1 MKLNK
6 ILFSAA
12 LLSAA
17 LTASAQEQPAAKT
30 VYDFNP
36 HWYVQAQIGGQYTLG
51 EVKFKELVSPN
62 AQVALGYQ
70 FNPVFGMR
78 LAVGGWQSRGGWKV
92 APFST
97 LAADGTERAYAG
109 GNYKWKYKYVA
120 PALDFTFNLS
130 NLFCGFNPNR
140 LVNVSAFL
148 GAGANIAFDNDEA
161 QDVSNYLSST
171 VFPNTNQNL
180 EYLWDGTK
188 TRFVGRGG
196 VMVDFRLSDRVSLGC
211 EINANVLNDK
221 YNSKKAG
228 NPDWYFNGLAGIKI
242 NLGKSKK
249 SHPYQEPVQPAP
261 VVENK
266 YVEPAPAPQPEVK
279 KEKEEIRRD
288 IHFKI
293 NSSVVNQAGKDK
305 IKELADFMKNHE
317 DAKLT
322 IVGYADKNT
331 GTAAYNKR
339 ISERRALSVFNI
351 LTKEYGIQ
359 AHRISY
365 TFKGDVEQPFAS
377 NDDNRV
383 AICVGTAE

>member
-1 MKLNK
+1 MKSIKTFLAASLLAAGTMTAAAQATYTDQEGNDYQFK
-6 ILFSAA
+6 KHLF
-12 LLSAA
+12 LDL
-17 LTASAQEQPAAKT
+17 
-30 VYDFNP
+30 
-36 HWYVQAQIGGQYTLG
+36 QAGGQYTLG
-51 EVKFKELVSPN
+51 EGKFGDMLSPN
-62 AQVALGYQ
+62 FQIGLGYQ
-70 FNPVFGMR
+70 FSPAFAMR
-78 LAVGGWQSRGGWKV
+78 LQANGLQSRGGWSGFRDKV
-92 APFST
+92 GDAPFT
-97 LAADGTERAYAG
+97 A
-109 GNYKWKYKYVA
+109 KYKFNYVA
-120 PALDFTFNLS
+120 PGVDFMLNLS
-130 NLFCGFNPNR
+130 NLFCGWNPNR
-140 LVNVSAFL
+140 VLNVTAFL
-148 GAGANIAFDNDEA
+148 GAGVNVAYGNDEV
-161 QDVSNYLSST
+161 QDIAANLQNLNKY
-171 VFPNTNQNL
+171 NL

-188 TRFVGRGG
+188 ARPFGRGG
-196 VMVDFRLSDRVSLGC
+196 VDVSIRVSKNVSIMLEG
-211 EINANVLNDK
+211 NANVLTDK

-228 NPDWYFNGLAGIKI
+228 NSDWYFNALAGVRI

-249 SHPYQEPVQPAP
+249 VHPYQEPVQPAP

-266 YVEPAPAPQPEVK
+266 YVEPTPAPQPEVK

-293 NSSVVNQAGKDK
+293 NSSVVNQVGKDK

>member
-1 MKLNK
+1 MKSIKTFLAASLLAAGTMTAAAQATYTDKEGNEYQFK
-6 ILFSAA
+6 KHLF
-12 LLSAA
+12 LDL
-17 LTASAQEQPAAKT
+17 
-30 VYDFNP
+30 
-36 HWYVQAQIGGQYTLG
+36 QAGVQYTLG
-51 EVKFKELVSPN
+51 EGKFGDMLSPN
-62 AQVALGYQ
+62 FQIGLGYQ
-70 FNPVFGMR
+70 FSPAFAMR
-78 LAVGGWQSRGGWKV
+78 LQANGLQSRGGWSGFRDKV
-92 APFST
+92 GDAPFT
-97 LAADGTERAYAG
+97 A
-109 GNYKWKYKYVA
+109 KYKFNYVA
-120 PALDFTFNLS
+120 PGLDFMLNLS
-130 NLFCGFNPNR
+130 NLFCGWNPNR
-140 LVNVSAFL
+140 VLNVTAFL
-148 GAGANIAFDNDEA
+148 GAGVNVAYGNDEV
-161 QDVSNYLSST
+161 QDIAANLQNLNKY
-171 VFPNTNQNL
+171 NL

-188 TRFVGRGG
+188 ARPFGRGG
-196 VMVDFRLSDRVSLGC
+196 VDVSIRVSKNVSIMLEG
-211 EINANVLNDK
+211 NANVLTDK

-228 NPDWYFNGLAGIKI
+228 NSDWYFNALAGVRI

-249 SHPYQEPVQPAP
+249 VHPYQEPVQPAP

-266 YVEPAPAPQPEVK
+266 YVEPTPAPQPEVK

>member
-1 MKLNK
+1 M
-6 ILFSAA
+6 
-12 LLSAA
+12 
-17 LTASAQEQPAAKT
+17 KT
-30 VYDFNP
+30 VKTLLAASLLAAGTMTAAA
-36 HWYVQAQIGGQYTLG
+36 QATYTDQEGNDYQFKKHLFLDLQAGGQYTLG
-51 EVKFKELVSPN
+51 EGKFGDMLSPN
-62 AQVALGYQ
+62 FQIGLGYQ
-70 FNPVFGMR
+70 FSPAFAMR
-78 LAVGGWQSRGGWKV
+78 LQANGLQSRGGWSGFRDKV
-92 APFST
+92 GDQPFT
-97 LAADGTERAYAG
+97 A
-109 GNYKWKYKYVA
+109 KYKFNYVA
-120 PALDFTFNLS
+120 PGLDFMLNLS
-130 NLFCGFNPNR
+130 NLFCGWNPNR
-140 LVNVSAFL
+140 VLNVTAFL
-148 GAGANIAFDNDEA
+148 GAGVNVAYGNDEV
-161 QDVSNYLSST
+161 QDIAANL
-171 VFPNTNQNL
+171 QNL
-180 EYLWDGTK
+180 NNYNLQYLWDGTK
-188 TRFVGRGG
+188 ARPFGRGG
-196 VMVDFRLSDRVSLGC
+196 VDISIRVSKGVSIMLEG
-211 EINANVLNDK
+211 NANVLTDK

-228 NPDWYFNGLAGIKI
+228 NSDWYFNALAGVRI

-249 SHPYQEPVQPAP
+249 SLPYQEPVQPAP

-266 YVEPAPAPQPEVK
+266 YVEPTPAPQPEVK

-293 NSSVVNQAGKDK
+293 NSSVVNQVGKDK

>member
-1 MKLNK
+1 M
-6 ILFSAA
+6 
-12 LLSAA
+12 
-17 LTASAQEQPAAKT
+17 KT
-30 VYDFNP
+30 VKTLLAASLLAAGTMTAAA
-36 HWYVQAQIGGQYTLG
+36 QATYTDQEGNDYQFKKHLFLDLQAGGQYTLG
-51 EVKFKELVSPN
+51 EGKFGDMLSPN
-62 AQVALGYQ
+62 FQIGLGYQ
-70 FNPVFGMR
+70 FSPAFAMR
-78 LAVGGWQSRGGWKV
+78 LQANGLQSRGGWSGYRDKV
-92 APFST
+92 GDQPFT
-97 LAADGTERAYAG
+97 A
-109 GNYKWKYKYVA
+109 KYKFNYVA
-120 PALDFTFNLS
+120 PGLDFMLNLS
-130 NLFCGFNPNR
+130 NLFCGWNPNR
-140 LVNVSAFL
+140 VLNVTAFL
-148 GAGANIAFDNDEA
+148 GAGVNVAYGNDEV
-161 QDVSNYLSST
+161 QDIAANL
-171 VFPNTNQNL
+171 QNL
-180 EYLWDGTK
+180 NNYNLQYLWDGTK
-188 TRFVGRGG
+188 ARPFGRGG
-196 VMVDFRLSDRVSLGC
+196 VDISIRVSKGVSIMLEG
-211 EINANVLNDK
+211 NANVLTDK

-228 NPDWYFNGLAGIKI
+228 NSDWYFNALAGVRI

-266 YVEPAPAPQPEVK
+266 YVEPTPAPQPEVK

-359 AHRISY
+359 AHHISY
-365 TFKGDVEQPFAS
+365 TFKGDVEQPFPS

>member
-1 MKLNK
+1 M
-6 ILFSAA
+6 
-12 LLSAA
+12 
-17 LTASAQEQPAAKT
+17 KT
-30 VYDFNP
+30 VKTLLAASLLA
-36 HWYVQAQIGGQYTLG
+36 VGTMTAAAQATYTDKEGNDYQFKKHLFLDLQAGGQYTLG
-51 EVKFKELVSPN
+51 EGKFGDMLSPN
-62 AQVALGYQ
+62 FQIGLGYQ
-70 FNPVFGMR
+70 FSPAFALR
-78 LAVGGWQSRGGWKV
+78 LQANGLQSRGGWSGFRDKV
-92 APFST
+92 GDTPFT
-97 LAADGTERAYAG
+97 A
-109 GNYKWKYKYVA
+109 KYKFNYVA
-120 PALDFTFNLS
+120 PGLDFMLNLS
-130 NLFCGFNPNR
+130 NLFCGWNPNR
-140 LVNVSAFL
+140 VLNVTAFL
-148 GAGANIAFDNDEA
+148 GAGVNVAYGNDEV
-161 QDVSNYLSST
+161 QDIAANLQNLNKY
-171 VFPNTNQNL
+171 NL

-188 TRFVGRGG
+188 ARPFGRGG
-196 VMVDFRLSDRVSLGC
+196 VDVSIRVSNGVSIMLEG
-211 EINANVLNDK
+211 NANVLTDK

-228 NPDWYFNGLAGIKI
+228 NSDWYFNALAGVRI

-365 TFKGDVEQPFAS
+365 TFKGDVEQPFPS

>member
-1 MKLNK
+1 M
-6 ILFSAA
+6 
-12 LLSAA
+12 
-17 LTASAQEQPAAKT
+17 KT
-30 VYDFNP
+30 VKTLLAASLLAAGTMTAAA
-36 HWYVQAQIGGQYTLG
+36 QATYTDQEGNDYQFKKHLFLDLQAGGQYTLG
-51 EVKFKELVSPN
+51 EGKFGDMLSPN
-62 AQVALGYQ
+62 FQIGLGYQ
-70 FNPVFGMR
+70 FSPAFAMR
-78 LAVGGWQSRGGWKV
+78 LQANGLQSRGGWSGFRDKV
-92 APFST
+92 GDQPFT
-97 LAADGTERAYAG
+97 A
-109 GNYKWKYKYVA
+109 KYKFNYVA
-120 PALDFTFNLS
+120 PGLDFMLNLS
-130 NLFCGFNPNR
+130 NLFCGWNPNR
-140 LVNVSAFL
+140 VLNVTAFL
-148 GAGANIAFDNDEA
+148 GAGVNVAYGNDEV
-161 QDVSNYLSST
+161 QDIAANL
-171 VFPNTNQNL
+171 QNL
-180 EYLWDGTK
+180 NNYNLQYLWDGTK
-188 TRFVGRGG
+188 ARPFGRGG
-196 VMVDFRLSDRVSLGC
+196 VDISIRVSKGVSIMLEG
-211 EINANVLNDK
+211 NANVLTDK

-228 NPDWYFNGLAGIKI
+228 NSDWYFNALAGVRI

-266 YVEPAPAPQPEVK
+266 YVEPTPAPQPEVK

-293 NSSVVNQAGKDK
+293 NSSVVNQVGKDK

>member
-1 MKLNK
+1 M
-6 ILFSAA
+6 
-12 LLSAA
+12 
-17 LTASAQEQPAAKT
+17 KT
-30 VYDFNP
+30 VKTLLAASLLAAGTMTAAA
-36 HWYVQAQIGGQYTLG
+36 QATYTDQEGNDYQFKKHLFLDLQAGGQYTLG
-51 EVKFKELVSPN
+51 EGKFGDMLSPN
-62 AQVALGYQ
+62 FQIGLGYQ
-70 FNPVFGMR
+70 FSPAFAMR
-78 LAVGGWQSRGGWKV
+78 LQANGLQSRGGWSGYRDKV
-92 APFST
+92 GDQPFT
-97 LAADGTERAYAG
+97 A
-109 GNYKWKYKYVA
+109 KYKFNYVA
-120 PALDFTFNLS
+120 PGLDFMLNLS
-130 NLFCGFNPNR
+130 NLFCGWNPNR
-140 LVNVSAFL
+140 VLNVTAFL
-148 GAGANIAFDNDEA
+148 GAGVNVAYGNDEV
-161 QDVSNYLSST
+161 QDIAANL
-171 VFPNTNQNL
+171 QNL
-180 EYLWDGTK
+180 NNYNLQYLWDGTK
-188 TRFVGRGG
+188 ARPFGRGG
-196 VMVDFRLSDRVSLGC
+196 VDISIRVSKGVSIMLEG
-211 EINANVLNDK
+211 NANVLTDK

-228 NPDWYFNGLAGIKI
+228 NSDWYFNALAGVRI

-266 YVEPAPAPQPEVK
+266 YVEPTPAPQPEVK

>member
-1 MKLNK
+1 MKSIKTFLAASLLAVGTMTAAAQATYTDKEGNDYQFK
-6 ILFSAA
+6 KHLF
-12 LLSAA
+12 LDL
-17 LTASAQEQPAAKT
+17 
-30 VYDFNP
+30 
-36 HWYVQAQIGGQYTLG
+36 QAGGQYTLG
-51 EVKFKELVSPN
+51 EGKFGDMLSPN
-62 AQVALGYQ
+62 FQLGLGYQ
-70 FNPVFGMR
+70 FSPAFAMR
-78 LAVGGWQSRGGWKV
+78 LQANGLQSRGGWSGYRDKV
-92 APFST
+92 GDQPFT
-97 LAADGTERAYAG
+97 A
-109 GNYKWKYKYVA
+109 KYKFNYVA
-120 PALDFTFNLS
+120 PGLDFMLNLS
-130 NLFCGFNPNR
+130 NLFCGWNPNR
-140 LVNVSAFL
+140 VLNVTAFL
-148 GAGANIAFDNDEA
+148 GAGVNVAYGNDEV
-161 QDVSNYLSST
+161 QDIAANLQNLNKY
-171 VFPNTNQNL
+171 NL

-188 TRFVGRGG
+188 ARPFGRGG
-196 VMVDFRLSDRVSLGC
+196 VDVSIRVSKGVSIMLEG
-211 EINANVLNDK
+211 NANVLTDK

-228 NPDWYFNGLAGIKI
+228 NSDWYFNALAGVRI
-242 NLGKSKK
+242 NLGKSMK
-249 SHPYQEPVQPAP
+249 SHPYQEPVQPAS

>member
-78 LAVGGWQSRGGWKV
+78 LAVGGWQSRAGWKV

-211 EINANVLNDK
+211 EFNANVLNDK

-228 NPDWYFNGLAGIKI
+228 NPDWYFNGLVGVKI
-242 NLGKSKK
+242 NLGGKTYTARTVEAPK
-249 SHPYQEPVQPAP
+249 PVERIVER
-261 VVENK
+261 VVEK
-266 YVEPAPAPQPEVK
+266 QVPAPAPEKKPVK
-279 KEKEEIRRD
+279 QIQLRRD
-288 IHFKI
+288 VFFPI
-293 NSSVVNQAGKDK
+293 NVTKVQTSEEK
-305 IKELADFMKNHE
+305 
-317 DAKLT
+317 KLQDIVDYMNEYPET
-322 IVGYADKNT
+322 NVHIVGYADRGT
-331 GTAAYNKR
+331 GTRAINKKLAG
-339 ISERRALSVFNI
+339 ERSKNVAKDLEEKGVDP
-351 LTKEYGIQ
+351 T
-359 AHRISY
+359 RISY
-365 TFKGDVEQPFAS
+365 EEKGDVVQPFQE
-377 NDDNRV
+377 NDKNRV
-383 AICVGTAE
+383 SICIVK

>member
-1 MKLNK
+1 M
-6 ILFSAA
+6 
-12 LLSAA
+12 
-17 LTASAQEQPAAKT
+17 KT
-30 VYDFNP
+30 VKTLLAASLLAAGTMTAAA
-36 HWYVQAQIGGQYTLG
+36 QATYTDQEGNDYQFKKHLFLDLQAGGQYTLG
-51 EVKFKELVSPN
+51 EGKFGDMLSPN
-62 AQVALGYQ
+62 FQIGLGYQ
-70 FNPVFGMR
+70 FSPAFAMR
-78 LAVGGWQSRGGWKV
+78 LQANGLQSRGGWSGYRDKV
-92 APFST
+92 GDQPFT
-97 LAADGTERAYAG
+97 A
-109 GNYKWKYKYVA
+109 KYKFNYVA
-120 PALDFTFNLS
+120 PGLDFMLNLS
-130 NLFCGFNPNR
+130 NLFCGWNPNR
-140 LVNVSAFL
+140 VLNVTAFL
-148 GAGANIAFDNDEA
+148 GGGVNVAYGNDEVNEIA
-161 QDVSNYLSST
+161 ANLKNLNNY
-171 VFPNTNQNL
+171 NL

-188 TRFVGRGG
+188 ARPFGRGG
-196 VMVDFRLSDRVSLGC
+196 VDISIRVSKGVSIMLEG
-211 EINANVLNDK
+211 NANVLTDK

-228 NPDWYFNGLAGIKI
+228 NSDWYFNALAGVRI
-242 NLGKSKK
+242 NLGKSKT

-266 YVEPAPAPQPEVK
+266 YVEPAPAPQPVVK

>member
-1 MKLNK
+1 M
-6 ILFSAA
+6 
-12 LLSAA
+12 
-17 LTASAQEQPAAKT
+17 
-30 VYDFNP
+30 
-36 HWYVQAQIGGQYTLG
+36 
-51 EVKFKELVSPN
+51 
-62 AQVALGYQ
+62 
-70 FNPVFGMR
+70 
-78 LAVGGWQSRGGWKV
+78 
-92 APFST
+92 
-97 LAADGTERAYAG
+97 
-109 GNYKWKYKYVA
+109 
-120 PALDFTFNLS
+120 FNLS
-130 NLFCGFNPNR
+130 QAFCGYNPHRVFN
-140 LVNVSAFL
+140 VTAFI
-148 GAGANIAFDNDEA
+148 GGGANIAFSNDEA
-161 QDVSNYLSST
+161 QNVAASGYKM
-171 VFPNTNQNL
+171 Q
-180 EYLWDGTK
+180 YLWDGTK
-188 TRFVGRGG
+188 VRPVGKAGLAL
-196 VMVDFRLSDRVSLGC
+196 DFRLSDAVSLGI
-211 EINANVLNDK
+211 EANANVLTDK

-228 NPDWYFNGLAGIKI
+228 NCDWYFNGLAGIKI

-365 TFKGDVEQPFAS
+365 TFKGDVEQPFPS

>member
-1 MKLNK
+1 MKSVKTLLAASLLAVGTMTAAAQATYTDKEGNEYQFK
-6 ILFSAA
+6 KHLF
-12 LLSAA
+12 LDL
-17 LTASAQEQPAAKT
+17 
-30 VYDFNP
+30 
-36 HWYVQAQIGGQYTLG
+36 QAGGQYTLG
-51 EVKFKELVSPN
+51 EAKFGDMLSPN
-62 AQVALGYQ
+62 FQIGLGYQ
-70 FNPVFGMR
+70 FSPAFAMR
-78 LAVGGWQSRGGWKV
+78 LQANGLQSRGGWSGFRDKV
-92 APFST
+92 GDQPFT
-97 LAADGTERAYAG
+97 A
-109 GNYKWKYKYVA
+109 KYKFNYVA
-120 PALDFTFNLS
+120 PGLDFMLNLS
-130 NLFCGFNPNR
+130 NLFCGWNPNR
-140 LVNVSAFL
+140 VLNVTAFVGGGVNVAY
-148 GAGANIAFDNDEA
+148 GNDEVNEIA
-161 QDVSNYLSST
+161 ANLKNLNNY
-171 VFPNTNQNL
+171 NL

-188 TRFVGRGG
+188 ARPFGRGG
-196 VMVDFRLSDRVSLGC
+196 VDISIRVSKDVSIMLEG
-211 EINANVLNDK
+211 NANVLTDK

-228 NPDWYFNGLAGIKI
+228 NSDWYFNALAGVRI

-266 YVEPAPAPQPEVK
+266 YVEPTPAPQPEVK
-279 KEKEEIRRD
+279 KEEIRRD

>member
-1 MKLNK
+1 M
-6 ILFSAA
+6 
-12 LLSAA
+12 
-17 LTASAQEQPAAKT
+17 KT
-30 VYDFNP
+30 VKTLLAASLLAAGTMTAAA
-36 HWYVQAQIGGQYTLG
+36 QATYTDQEGNDYQFKKHLFLDLQAGGQYTLG
-51 EVKFKELVSPN
+51 EGKFGDMLSPN
-62 AQVALGYQ
+62 FQIGLGYQ
-70 FNPVFGMR
+70 FSPAFAMR
-78 LAVGGWQSRGGWKV
+78 LQANGLQSRGGWSGYRDKV
-92 APFST
+92 GDQPFT
-97 LAADGTERAYAG
+97 A
-109 GNYKWKYKYVA
+109 KYKFNYVA
-120 PALDFTFNLS
+120 PGLDFMLNLS
-130 NLFCGFNPNR
+130 NLFCGWNPNR
-140 LVNVSAFL
+140 VLNVTAFL
-148 GAGANIAFDNDEA
+148 GAGVNVAYGNDEV
-161 QDVSNYLSST
+161 QDIAANL
-171 VFPNTNQNL
+171 QNL
-180 EYLWDGTK
+180 NNYNLQYLWDGTK
-188 TRFVGRGG
+188 ARPFGRGG
-196 VMVDFRLSDRVSLGC
+196 VDISIRVSKGVSIMLEG
-211 EINANVLNDK
+211 NANVLTDK

-228 NPDWYFNGLAGIKI
+228 NSDWYFNALAGVRI

-266 YVEPAPAPQPEVK
+266 YVEPTPAPQPEVK
-279 KEKEEIRRD
+279 KKKEEIRRD

>member
-1 MKLNK
+1 M
-6 ILFSAA
+6 
-12 LLSAA
+12 
-17 LTASAQEQPAAKT
+17 KT
-30 VYDFNP
+30 VKTLLAASLLAAGTMTAAA
-36 HWYVQAQIGGQYTLG
+36 QATYTDQEGNDYQFKKHLFLDLQAGGQYTLG
-51 EVKFKELVSPN
+51 EGKFGDMLSPN
-62 AQVALGYQ
+62 FQIGLGYQ
-70 FNPVFGMR
+70 FSPAFAMR
-78 LAVGGWQSRGGWKV
+78 LQANGLQSRGGWSGYRDKV
-92 APFST
+92 GDQPFT
-97 LAADGTERAYAG
+97 A
-109 GNYKWKYKYVA
+109 KYKFNYVA
-120 PALDFTFNLS
+120 PGLDFMLNLS
-130 NLFCGFNPNR
+130 NLFCGWNPNR
-140 LVNVSAFL
+140 VLNVTAFL
-148 GAGANIAFDNDEA
+148 GGGVNVAYGNDEVNEIA
-161 QDVSNYLSST
+161 ANLKNLNNY
-171 VFPNTNQNL
+171 NL

-188 TRFVGRGG
+188 ARPFGRGG
-196 VMVDFRLSDRVSLGC
+196 VDISIRVSKGVSIMLEG
-211 EINANVLNDK
+211 NANVLTDK

-228 NPDWYFNGLAGIKI
+228 NSDWYFNALAGVRI
-242 NLGKSKK
+242 NLGKSKT